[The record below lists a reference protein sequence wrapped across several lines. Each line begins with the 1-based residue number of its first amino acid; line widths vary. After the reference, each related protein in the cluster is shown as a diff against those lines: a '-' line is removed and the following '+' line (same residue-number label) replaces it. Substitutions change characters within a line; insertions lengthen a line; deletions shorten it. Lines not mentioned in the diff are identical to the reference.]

1 MAQID
6 TRKITI
12 HENARSQGGTIQM
25 ANQKTYALPQTI
37 KGVIMSGR
45 EKDRKLHR
53 RQRRHKKLRKL
64 QAQMAQTKDLKTREK
79 IEDKIKKI
87 SVHFP
92 SDFP

>member
-1 MAQID
+1 
-6 TRKITI
+6 
-12 HENARSQGGTIQM
+12 
-25 ANQKTYALPQTI
+25 
-37 KGVIMSGR
+37 MSGR